1 MNTTKRQTE
10 TRNQNE
16 EGNQKKNS
24 RNAKIPTPEDN
35 TSEANSVQHT
45 CRGKSISTYHAVC
58 LVGTGLANHDHD
70 KEQQTDHDNST
81 ININTTV
88 AGWLDIQNQHEH
100 DNAGNKQ
107 MAEVGITTQRG

>member
-1 MNTTKRQTE
+1 MVNIATAARSQRKDTSQRCKQLD
-10 TRNQNE
+10 
-16 EGNQKKNS
+16 
-24 RNAKIPTPEDN
+24 NAEIPTPEDN

-45 CRGKSISTYHAVC
+45 YRGKSTGTFHAVGP
-58 LVGTGLANHDHD
+58 VDIGLANHDHD